1 MDKYLKRLKES
12 REAYPERILLDCLN
26 GKPCEY
32 GICDECPNTLGNRS
46 KEDE

>member
-1 MDKYLKRLKES
+1 MKKIEKDVQ
-12 REAYPERILLDCLN
+12 AYSEEMLLECQN

-32 GICDECPNTLGNRS
+32 GICDECPNTLRNIS